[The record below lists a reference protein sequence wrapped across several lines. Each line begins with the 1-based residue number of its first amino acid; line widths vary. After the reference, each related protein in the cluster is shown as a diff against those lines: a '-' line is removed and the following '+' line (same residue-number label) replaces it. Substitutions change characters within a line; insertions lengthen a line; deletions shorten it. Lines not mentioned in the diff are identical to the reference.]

1 MLSDYALIQ
10 LFQREGKQGQSR
22 GAAQFPVQHNG
33 FPSYQ
38 FISKKYMGRTVKNT
52 PMITEKLW
60 KSEQACCS
68 SSNLGQFFPLSP
80 AVSLAQWFLCLYKLP
95 SIVWEIQ
102 RVFFKLEAHIHKVI
116 INYSWAHTDQWY
128 TKYDTR
134 VKWPLPNPKWMYSCP
149 EQQIFIDKT
158 GLELAPIALTL
169 QPTFFWVV

>member
-10 LFQREGKQGQSR
+10 LFQWEGKQWQSR
-22 GAAQFPVQHNG
+22 GAAQFLVQHNG
-33 FPSYQ
+33 FPATNLLV
-38 FISKKYMGRTVKNT
+38 KYMGRTVKNT
-52 PMITEKLW
+52 RMITEKLW

-68 SSNLGQFFPLSP
+68 SSNWGQFFSLSP

-102 RVFFKLEAHIHKVI
+102 CNFFKLEANIHKVK
-116 INYSWAHTDQWY
+116 INYSWAHINQWY

-134 VKWPLPNPKWMYSCP
+134 AKWPLSDPKRMYSCLK
-149 EQQIFIDKT
+149 QQIFIDKT

-169 QPTFFWVV
+169 QPTFFCVV